1 MAEEI
6 HFSKGQ
12 RLTAASLNKIQANA
26 NQGIESGSIH
36 TDGKMINLPST
47 VDARQI
53 YSAPRFLDTRYFKT
67 IYKWPGE
74 QNVNQHLYVCLM
86 DSEVQAI
93 KSQGSYFTWD
103 NHHSRFVLAYFRKND
118 ALMRLVSRQDFDL
131 NTDLDTRKMDSF
143 LSGYVPHTNCTG
155 FVETPIPPDT
165 DVHLSRMGLHDEN
178 NSKMGT
184 VFVIWGK
191 EGGGLITGDDMDVL
205 MQYLS
210 NNNIWGGNLDVLM
223 PEGSITIISNIPDM
237 PTSKILNHYQNV
249 CGSYTLDHTTYEP
262 WQVLNDG
269 LIANPIYQIGCY
281 QFICGAYED
290 QDYNIHQ
297 LSDNQMLSSRLGH
310 NLCII
315 DVPRLSAY
323 HTWMSSSRPLSDS
336 PNFNPAFQFPIE
348 VFAQIPIIRE
358 DNIVP
363 EVGLNYRNRNP
374 IVPCWQVY
382 PF

>member
-26 NQGIESGSIH
+26 NQGIQSGSIY

-93 KSQGSYFTWD
+93 KSQGSYFRWD
-103 NHHSRFVLAYFRKND
+103 NHHSRFVLAYFRKKD

-143 LSGYVPHTNCTG
+143 LSGYVPHTNFTG

-165 DVHLSRMGLHDEN
+165 DVHLTRMGLHDEN

-210 NNNIWGGNLDVLM
+210 NNNIWGGNLDALI
-223 PEGSITIISNIPDM
+223 PEGSITVIANIPDM
-237 PTSKILNHYQNV
+237 PKSKILNHYQNV
-249 CGSYTLDHTTYEP
+249 CGSYTVDHTTYEP

-269 LIANPIYQIGCY
+269 EIASPIFQIGCE

-290 QDYNIHQ
+290 QDYNIHH
-297 LSDNQMLSSRLGH
+297 LSSNQRLSARLGS
-310 NLCII
+310 NLCVI

-323 HTWMSSSRPLSDS
+323 HTWVSSSRPLSDS
-336 PNFNPAFQFPIE
+336 PNFNPAFQVAIA
-348 VFAQIPIIRE
+348 VFHQVPTIRE

-363 EVGLNYRNRNP
+363 EVGLDYLNRNP

>member
-26 NQGIESGSIH
+26 KQGIESGSIY
-36 TDGKMINLPST
+36 TNGKIINLPST

-74 QNVNQHLYVCLM
+74 QNVNQHLYICLM

-93 KSQGSYFTWD
+93 KSQGTYFTWD

-118 ALMRLVSRQDFDL
+118 SLIRLVSRQDLDI
-131 NTDLDTRKMDSF
+131 NTDLETRKMDSF
-143 LSGYVPHTNCTG
+143 LSGYVPHTNYTG

-165 DVHLSRMGLHDEN
+165 DVHLSRMGLYDEN
-178 NSKMGT
+178 NNRVGT

-191 EGGGLITGDDMDVL
+191 EDGSLLNDNDMNELLSHIYSDNVWGDNLNALI
-205 MQYLS
+205 
-210 NNNIWGGNLDVLM
+210 
-223 PEGSITIISNIPDM
+223 PEGSITIISNLPDM
-237 PTSKILNHYQNV
+237 PTSKILNHYQNI

-269 LIANPIYQIGCY
+269 EIASPIFQIGCE

-297 LSDNQMLSSRLGH
+297 LSSDQRLSARLGS

-323 HTWMSSSRPLSDS
+323 HTWMAPDHPLSAS
-336 PNFNPAFQFPIE
+336 PNFNPAFQVPIA
-348 VFAQIPIIRE
+348 VFAQIPIPNE
-358 DNIVP
+358 DGTVP
-363 EVGLNYRNRNP
+363 EIGLNYLNRNP

>member
-6 HFSKGQ
+6 QFSKGQ

-26 NQGIESGSIH
+26 NQGIESGSIY
-36 TDGKMINLPST
+36 TNGKMINLPST

-74 QNVNQHLYVCLM
+74 QNVNQHLYICLM
-86 DSEVQAI
+86 DSEVQAV
-93 KSQGSYFTWD
+93 KSQGTYFTWD

-118 ALMRLVSRQDFDL
+118 SLIRLVSRQDLDL
-131 NTDLDTRKMDSF
+131 NTDLETRKMDSF
-143 LSGYVPHTNCTG
+143 LSGYVPHTNYPG

-165 DVHLSRMGLHDEN
+165 DVHLSRMGLYDIN
-178 NSKMGT
+178 NNRVGT

-191 EGGGLITGDDMDVL
+191 EDGSLLVDNDMNELLANLYSDNVWGDNLNALI
-205 MQYLS
+205 
-210 NNNIWGGNLDVLM
+210 
-223 PEGSITIISNIPDM
+223 PEGSITIISNLPDM
-237 PTSKILNHYQNV
+237 TTSKILNHYQNI
-249 CGSYTLDHTTYEP
+249 CGSYTLDQTTYEP

-269 LIANPIYQIGCY
+269 EIANPIFQIGCE

-297 LSDNQMLSSRLGH
+297 LSSDQRLSARLGS

-323 HTWMSSSRPLSDS
+323 HTWVSADRPLSAS
-336 PNFNPAFQFPIE
+336 PNFNPAFQVPIA
-348 VFAQIPIIRE
+348 VFAQIPIPKE
-358 DNIVP
+358 DGTVP
-363 EVGLNYRNRNP
+363 EVGLNYLNRNP
-374 IVPCWQVY
+374 IAPCWQVY

>member
-26 NQGIESGSIH
+26 NQGIESGSIY

-74 QNVNQHLYVCLM
+74 QNVNQHLYICLM

-93 KSQGSYFTWD
+93 KSQGTYFTWD

-118 ALMRLVSRQDFDL
+118 SLIRLVSRQDLDI

-143 LSGYVPHTNCTG
+143 LSGYVPHTNYTG

-165 DVHLSRMGLHDEN
+165 DVHLSRMGLIDKDN
-178 NSKMGT
+178 NRVGT
-184 VFVIWGK
+184 AFVIWGK
-191 EGGGLITGDDMDVL
+191 EDGSLMDENDRNDLGD
-205 MQYLS
+205 YLYQS
-210 NNNIWGGNLDVLM
+210 NVWGNNLDAVIQ
-223 PEGSITIISNIPDM
+223 EGSITIISNLPDM

-269 LIANPIYQIGCY
+269 VIANPIFQIGCQ

-297 LSDNQMLSSRLGH
+297 LSSDQRLSARLGS

-323 HTWMSSSRPLSDS
+323 HTWMSEDHPLSAS
-336 PNFNPAFQFPIE
+336 PNFNQAFQVPIA
-348 VFAQIPIIRE
+348 VFTQIPIPNE
-358 DNIVP
+358 DGTVS
-363 EVGLNYRNRNP
+363 EVGLNYLNRNP

>member
-297 LSDNQMLSSRLGH
+297 LSDNQMLSARLGH

>member
-26 NQGIESGSIH
+26 NQGIESGSIY
-36 TDGKMINLPST
+36 TNGKMINLPST

-74 QNVNQHLYVCLM
+74 QNVNQHLYICLM

-93 KSQGSYFTWD
+93 KSQGTYFTWD

-118 ALMRLVSRQDFDL
+118 SLIRLVSRQDLDL

-143 LSGYVPHTNCTG
+143 LSGYVPNTNYTG

-165 DVHLSRMGLHDEN
+165 DVHLSRMGLYDTDN
-178 NSKMGT
+178 NRVGT

-191 EGGGLITGDDMDVL
+191 EDGSLLNDNDMNELLANIYSDNVWGDNLNALI
-205 MQYLS
+205 
-210 NNNIWGGNLDVLM
+210 
-223 PEGSITIISNIPDM
+223 PEGSITIISNLPDM
-237 PTSKILNHYQNV
+237 PTSKILNHYQNI
-249 CGSYTLDHTTYEP
+249 CGSYTLDQTTYEP

-269 LIANPIYQIGCY
+269 EIASPIFQIGCE

-297 LSDNQMLSSRLGH
+297 LSSDQRLSARLGS

-323 HTWMSSSRPLSDS
+323 HTWMSADHPLSDS
-336 PNFNPAFQFPIE
+336 PNFNPAFQVPIA
-348 VFAQIPIIRE
+348 VFAQIPIPKE
-358 DNIVP
+358 DGTVP
-363 EVGLNYRNRNP
+363 EVGLNYLNRNP
-374 IVPCWQVY
+374 IAPCWQVY

>member
-67 IYKWPGE
+67 TYKWPGE
-74 QNVNQHLYVCLM
+74 QNVNQHLYICLM

-93 KSQGSYFTWD
+93 KSQGTYFTWY

-118 ALMRLVSRQDFDL
+118 SLIRLVSRQDLDI

-143 LSGYVPHTNCTG
+143 LSGYVPHTNYTG

-165 DVHLSRMGLHDEN
+165 NVHLSRMGLYDKDN
-178 NSKMGT
+178 NRIGT
-184 VFVIWGK
+184 AFVIWGK
-191 EGGGLITGDDMDVL
+191 EDGSIMDETDRNDLGD
-205 MQYLS
+205 YLYRS
-210 NNNIWGGNLDVLM
+210 NVWGENLDALIS
-223 PEGSITIISNIPDM
+223 EGSTTIISNLPDM

-269 LIANPIYQIGCY
+269 VIANPIFQIGCE

-290 QDYNIHQ
+290 YDYNIHQ
-297 LSDNQMLSSRLGH
+297 LSSDQRLSARLGS

-323 HTWMSSSRPLSDS
+323 HTWMSADHPLSAS
-336 PNFNPAFQFPIE
+336 PNFNKAFQVPVA
-348 VFAQIPIIRE
+348 VFAQIPIPTS
-358 DNIVP
+358 DGTVS
-363 EVGLNYRNRNP
+363 EVGLNYLDRNP
-374 IVPCWQVY
+374 TVPCWQVY
-382 PF
+382 PY

>member
-74 QNVNQHLYVCLM
+74 QNVNQHLYICLM

-93 KSQGSYFTWD
+93 KSQGTYFTWD

-118 ALMRLVSRQDFDL
+118 SLIRLVSRQDLDI

-143 LSGYVPHTNCTG
+143 LSGYVPQTNYTG

-165 DVHLSRMGLHDEN
+165 DVHLSRMGLYDKGN
-178 NSKMGT
+178 NRVGT

-191 EGGGLITGDDMDVL
+191 EDGSLIDA
-205 MQYLS
+205 
-210 NNNIWGGNLDVLM
+210 NNIDDLFNHICMDSVWGDNLDTLIL
-223 PEGSITIISNIPDM
+223 EGSTTMVINLRDM
-237 PTSKILNHYQNV
+237 PTSNILNHYQNV

-262 WQVLNDG
+262 WEVLNDG
-269 LIANPIYQIGCY
+269 VIANPIFQIGCT

-297 LSDNQMLSSRLGH
+297 LSANQKLSARIGS

-323 HTWMSSSRPLSDS
+323 HTWVSPDHPLSDS
-336 PNFNPAFQFPIE
+336 PNFNKAFQVQIA
-348 VFAQIPIIRE
+348 VFTQIPLLNE
-358 DNIVP
+358 DNTVP
-363 EVGLNYRNRNP
+363 EAGLNYLDRKP
-374 IVPCWQVY
+374 TVPCWQVY
-382 PF
+382 PY

>member
-26 NQGIESGSIH
+26 NQGIESGSIY
-36 TDGKMINLPST
+36 TNGKMINLPST

-74 QNVNQHLYVCLM
+74 QNVNQHLYICLM

-93 KSQGSYFTWD
+93 KSQGTYFTWD

-118 ALMRLVSRQDFDL
+118 SLIRLVSRQDLDL

-143 LSGYVPHTNCTG
+143 LSGYVPNTNYTG

-165 DVHLSRMGLHDEN
+165 DVHLSRMGLYDTDN
-178 NSKMGT
+178 NRVGT

-191 EGGGLITGDDMDVL
+191 EDGSLLNDNDMNELLANIYSDNVWGDNLNALI
-205 MQYLS
+205 
-210 NNNIWGGNLDVLM
+210 
-223 PEGSITIISNIPDM
+223 PEGSITIISNLPDM
-237 PTSKILNHYQNV
+237 PTSKILNHYQNI
-249 CGSYTLDHTTYEP
+249 CGSYTLDQTTYEP

-269 LIANPIYQIGCY
+269 EIASPIFQIGCE

-297 LSDNQMLSSRLGH
+297 LSYDQRLSARLGS

-323 HTWMSSSRPLSDS
+323 HTWMSADHPLSDS
-336 PNFNPAFQFPIE
+336 PNFNPAFQVPIA
-348 VFAQIPIIRE
+348 VFAQIPIPKE
-358 DNIVP
+358 DGTVP
-363 EVGLNYRNRNP
+363 EVGLNYLNRNP
-374 IVPCWQVY
+374 IAPCWQVY

>member
-26 NQGIESGSIH
+26 NQGIESGSIY

-74 QNVNQHLYVCLM
+74 QNVNQHLYICLM

-93 KSQGSYFTWD
+93 KSQGTYFTWD

-118 ALMRLVSRQDFDL
+118 SLIRLVSRQDLDI

-143 LSGYVPHTNCTG
+143 LSGYVPHTNYTG

-165 DVHLSRMGLHDEN
+165 DVHLSRMGLIDKDN
-178 NSKMGT
+178 NRVGT
-184 VFVIWGK
+184 AFVIWGK
-191 EGGGLITGDDMDVL
+191 EDGSLMDENDRNDLGD
-205 MQYLS
+205 YLYQS
-210 NNNIWGGNLDVLM
+210 NVWGNNLDAVIQ
-223 PEGSITIISNIPDM
+223 EGSITIISNLPDM

-269 LIANPIYQIGCY
+269 VIANPIFQIGCQ

-297 LSDNQMLSSRLGH
+297 LSSDQRLSARLGS

-323 HTWMSSSRPLSDS
+323 HTWMSEDHPLSAS
-336 PNFNPAFQFPIE
+336 PNFNQAFQVPIA
-348 VFAQIPIIRE
+348 VFTQIPIPKE
-358 DNIVP
+358 DGTVS
-363 EVGLNYRNRNP
+363 EVGLNYLNRNP

>member
-26 NQGIESGSIH
+26 NQGIESGSIY

-74 QNVNQHLYVCLM
+74 QNVNQHLYICLM

-93 KSQGSYFTWD
+93 KSQGTYFTWD

-118 ALMRLVSRQDFDL
+118 SLIRLVSRQDLDI

-143 LSGYVPHTNCTG
+143 LSGYVPHTNYTG

-165 DVHLSRMGLHDEN
+165 DVHLSRMGLIDKDN
-178 NSKMGT
+178 NRVGT
-184 VFVIWGK
+184 AFVIWGK
-191 EGGGLITGDDMDVL
+191 EDGSLMDENDRNDLGD
-205 MQYLS
+205 YLYQS
-210 NNNIWGGNLDVLM
+210 NVWGNNLDAVIQ
-223 PEGSITIISNIPDM
+223 EGSITIISNLPDM
-237 PTSKILNHYQNV
+237 PSSKILNHYQNV

-269 LIANPIYQIGCY
+269 VIANPIFQIGCQ

-297 LSDNQMLSSRLGH
+297 LSSDQRLSARLGS

-323 HTWMSSSRPLSDS
+323 HTWMSEDHPLSAS
-336 PNFNPAFQFPIE
+336 PNFNQAFQVPIA
-348 VFAQIPIIRE
+348 VFTQIPIPKE
-358 DNIVP
+358 DGTVS
-363 EVGLNYRNRNP
+363 EVGLNYLNRNP